1 MQRFL
6 TVLLPVHTET
16 LAYGM
21 YTISII
27 TIIVKAFKLMALA
40 L

>member
-6 TVLLPVHTET
+6 TFLLRVHTGM

-40 L
+40 P